1 MSYLLDTSV
10 YCQPLRRKPVEAC
23 LLRWKQA
30 GDAACGVS
38 IVTVAEVEF
47 GLNLENRMQRWE
59 KYRGLLE
66 NRLEVIGS
74 CAGVWSRFAKMK
86 ARQQELGAI
95 VADLDLLI
103 AATAAHYQRT
113 VATLNSRDFSR
124 IEGIAWEEWSAVS

>member
-1 MSYLLDTSV
+1 MTYLLDTSV

-23 LLRWKQA
+23 LLRWKRA
-30 GDAACGVS
+30 GDAACRIS
-38 IVTVAEVEF
+38 IVTVAEIEF

-59 KYRGLLE
+59 KYRGLLQ
-66 NRLEVIGS
+66 NRIEVIES

-103 AATAAHYQRT
+103 AATAAHHQWT